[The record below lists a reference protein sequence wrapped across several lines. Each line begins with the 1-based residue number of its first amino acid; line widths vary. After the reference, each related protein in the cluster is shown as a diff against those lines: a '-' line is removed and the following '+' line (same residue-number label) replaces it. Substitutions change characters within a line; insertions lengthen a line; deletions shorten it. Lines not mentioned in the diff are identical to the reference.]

1 MCEHLVS
8 RAENRRLLARA
19 RTQGR
24 MCGAS
29 RNRLAMTNIEPTSS
43 KRISVGW
50 LVCIGMALGALL
62 APIAVYITI
71 AIYNS
76 LYGNCTLDAED
87 RFGCA
92 LQQFVITSLSIIPGG
107 AVGFII
113 AYWIGRRRYARAP

>member
-1 MCEHLVS
+1 MCD
-8 RAENRRLLARA
+8 
-19 RTQGR
+19 
-24 MCGAS
+24 AS
-29 RNRLAMTNIEPTSS
+29 RNRLAMTNIEPTSP

-76 LYGNCTLDAED
+76 LYGNCTLGAED

-107 AVGFII
+107 VVGFII
-113 AYWIGRRRYARAP
+113 AYWIGSRRYARAP